1 MEKII
6 LIMLVL
12 NTLAVTL
19 LSVTVEKARFSL
31 IKAELNESL
40 IQNLI
45 EILKEQD
52 KEIKELKKLLHKING
67 NGKKFNES
75 SK

>member
-1 MEKII
+1 MEKFI

-12 NTLAVTL
+12 NTLSITL

-45 EILKEQD
+45 EILKEQA
-52 KEIKELKKLLHKING
+52 KEIKELNRK
-67 NGKKFNES
+67 
-75 SK
+75 